1 MAKCLQ
7 NEETSAS
14 FPPVSVIS
22 TSVTDHEELDRGRD
36 VHEPE
41 RGLVL
46 ALLPALEDGVD
57 VGRLVHAR
65 YQSK

>member
-14 FPPVSVIS
+14 FPVSVIS

-46 ALLPALEDGVD
+46 ALLPALQDGVD
-57 VGRLVHAR
+57 VGGLVHAH
-65 YQSK
+65 YQPE

>member
-1 MAKCLQ
+1 M
-7 NEETSAS
+7 
-14 FPPVSVIS
+14 SVIS
-22 TSVTDHEELDRGRD
+22 TSVTDHEELAGGRD

-65 YQSK
+65 Y

>member
-1 MAKCLQ
+1 MAKY
-7 NEETSAS
+7 EISAT
-14 FPPVSVIS
+14 FPECYIS
-22 TSVTDHEELDRGRD
+22 GTDHEELDRGRD

-57 VGRLVHAR
+57 VGRLVHTR
-65 YQSK
+65 YQSE